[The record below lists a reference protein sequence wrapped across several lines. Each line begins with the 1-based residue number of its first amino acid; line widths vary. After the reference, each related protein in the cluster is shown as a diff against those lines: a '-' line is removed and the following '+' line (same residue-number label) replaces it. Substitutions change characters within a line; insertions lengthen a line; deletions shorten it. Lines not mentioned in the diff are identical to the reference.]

1 MGRPKDNNPWLFT
14 KNIKKEMPFNNIV
27 GGILSALV
35 HFLKK
40 GFHLF
45 FLMTW
50 WISVYYSDHLKVCC
64 FEVCSQGISSITFVN
79 PWVHEA
85 WVL

>member
-35 HFLKK
+35 HFLSIFKER
-40 GFHLF
+40 FSF
-45 FLMTW
+45 IFLNDLMDFCLLLR
-50 WISVYYSDHLKVCC
+50 SL
-64 FEVCSQGISSITFVN
+64 EGM
-79 PWVHEA
+79 
-85 WVL
+85 LL